1 MAKTL
6 ENKGFACP
14 KNVQKKLKKKLTSPG
29 SFVIFIPHTV
39 TTEQKNRKTY
49 EN

>member
-29 SFVIFIPHTV
+29 FFVILVSHTV
-39 TTEQKNRKTY
+39 TTEQKYRKKY